1 MSRSVAR
8 RLAAMKG
15 EPAPEFGGRKILEKD
30 VLRVILHYLTIR
42 KVWHRRINS
51 GGAMLNGHGGGG
63 QFVRFGAPGMPDI
76 LARGSNGTVVWIEVK
91 SPTGKQTPDQKAWQR
106 DAEGFG
112 DVYILARKVED
123 VMALFE
129 GRKDV

>member
-1 MSRSVAR
+1 M
-8 RLAAMKG
+8 
-15 EPAPEFGGRKILEKD
+15 RKILEKD

-51 GGAMLNGHGGGG
+51 GGAMLNGHGGRG

-76 LARGSNGTVVWIEVK
+76 LARGSQGEVIWIECK
-91 SPTGKQTPDQKAWQR
+91 SPTGKQTPDQKEWQR

-112 DVYILARKVED
+112 DIYILARSGDD

-129 GRKDV
+129 GRKDA